1 MRADNRVSIS
11 SASETVFN
19 PALLR
24 SRRPEARTVPVPEH
38 VAGGAASPALSAYTF
53 STEEV
58 PVADR
63 FDAWRRSFAPMVDLT
78 RDAKGDFR
86 GSQVLWDLG
95 GIGFSRIRTQALRFS
110 SRPAHLQCHPLD
122 HWVMTLLLSGQCTTT
137 TARTTF
143 QARPGIVQIHA
154 LGRPFHGT
162 LSDSEMLML
171 WVPRDFCR
179 DMARTLDAAE
189 FTTLDTAMG
198 RMFTSFMI
206 GLAHQ
211 LACMRVDELP
221 RLMSATRD
229 MILACVPPPRDRAEE
244 GGDAISGG
252 LQERARQFVQMNLF
266 NPRLSAKL
274 LMRELAVSRT
284 RLYRLF
290 EPVGGVNRYIQ
301 HRRLLDAH
309 SALAN
314 PNEQRRILEIAE
326 QRCFDSADFSRAF
339 KREFGYSPSEVRK
352 GMRIGSPRYAET
364 DLSSLPPEDRLGAL
378 LWRLQTGAKPDV
390 APCSMT

>member
-1 MRADNRVSIS
+1 
-11 SASETVFN
+11 
-19 PALLR
+19 
-24 SRRPEARTVPVPEH
+24 
-38 VAGGAASPALSAYTF
+38 
-53 STEEV
+53 
-58 PVADR
+58 
-63 FDAWRRSFAPMVDLT
+63 
-78 RDAKGDFR
+78 
-86 GSQVLWDLG
+86 
-95 GIGFSRIRTQALRFS
+95 
-110 SRPAHLQCHPLD
+110 
-122 HWVMTLLLSGQCTTT
+122 MTLLLRGQCTTT
-137 TARTTF
+137 TARATF
-143 QARPGIVQIHA
+143 QARPGIVQVHS

-189 FTTLDTAMG
+189 FTTLDSAMG

-229 MILACVPPPRDRAEE
+229 MILACVPPPRDRGEDDD
-244 GGDAISGG
+244 DAISGG
-252 LQERARQFVQMNLF
+252 LQERARQFVQINLF

-274 LMRELAVSRT
+274 LMREPAVSRT

-290 EPVGGVNRYIQ
+290 EAAGGVNRYIQ

-314 PNEQRRILEIAE
+314 PNEHRRILEIAE

-352 GMRIGSPRYAET
+352 GMRIGSPSYAET

-378 LWRLQTGAKPDV
+378 LWRLQTGAKPDP
-390 APCSMT
+390 AARGMT